1 MQKIEKSVK
10 TTDRP
15 RVLVIDDD
23 PGVRDSIRLILERDY
38 EIIEAESVAQSMI
51 AFDQQ
56 EPDLITLDVYMP
68 EVDGMAGLDMFRKRS
83 NKIPIIL
90 ISGHHTFELAR
101 QALRLGANDYLTKP
115 FTEEELRQPI
125 QAALAKARYDEN
137 SELIS
142 IGSDADFTMRLP
154 RQNVRENKENNFLS
168 EQHRSYFLTFAQKV
182 FSKKK
187 PVYEEMYIRELVK
200 TVDLQVEALQLTQNV
215 VCEIA
220 NSNPSL
226 RIKCDMYLLGGALA
240 NLAFTCMME
249 TESDNSPLKL
259 IFAHSGMEFRVLY
272 KKSSQQLPEDM
283 CARFENWHNHPS
295 TSLDADTAMLAVAE
309 KVVQLHQGQFNVN
322 MLSGSLLNIS
332 LPVNP
337 APAPVMG

>member
-1 MQKIEKSVK
+1 MMQELEKSVK
-10 TTDRP
+10 KMDRP
-15 RVLVIDDD
+15 RILVIDDD
-23 PGVRDSIRLILERDY
+23 PGARESIRLMLERDY
-38 EIIEAESVAQSMI
+38 EIIEAESIAQSMV
-51 AFDQQ
+51 AFDRQ

-68 EVDGMAGLDMFRKRS
+68 EVDGIAGLDIFRKRS
-83 NKIPIIL
+83 NTIPIIL

-115 FTEEELRQPI
+115 FTEEDLRQPI
-125 QAALAKARYDEN
+125 QAALAKASYDEN
-137 SELIS
+137 SDLIS
-142 IGSDADFTMRLP
+142 IDSDADFMMRLP
-154 RQNVRENKENNFLS
+154 RQNIKENQFLS
-168 EQHRSYFLTFAQKV
+168 EQHRNYFITFAQKV

-200 TVDLQVEALQLTQNV
+200 TVDLHIEALQLTQTV

-249 TESDNSPLKL
+249 TQSNESPLKL
-259 IFAHSGMEFRVLY
+259 VFAHSGMEFRVLY
-272 KKSSQQLPEDM
+272 KKSGQQLSEDM
-283 CARFENWHNHPS
+283 CARFENWHNHRH

-309 KVVQLHQGQFNVN
+309 KVVQMHQGQFNVN
-322 MLSGSLLNIS
+322 MFSGSLLDIS
-332 LPVNP
+332 MPVNP
-337 APAPVMG
+337 ASAPVFG